1 MRPVTAAR
9 DCGMARRGDL
19 PVTEPTGLASLRLRR
34 NAIALALLALAL
46 LLGVWSLATSDEN
59 AIAGLGLVDALP
71 AIYYGSVVAIIA
83 IVLLALR
90 SKEQPTAVLAAGL
103 VAIVVLVHGAAAILE
118 SAARF
123 PVAWLHAGITD
134 SILTTGTAAQ
144 NYDARFSWPGFF
156 SGAAVLTDVTGV
168 SSPTVFLRW
177 APIVMVLCY
186 LPPLLSIGRSTLP
199 GWRAPWLG
207 VLIFLLADWV
217 GQDYFAPQTVAVI
230 LYLTIIAIA
239 LRYLRGCEPRRLSRW
254 IQRRASLP
262 APRGLGWVAGLIRAG
277 DRQVEPP
284 TQPTSTRF
292 RAWLLVLLTLLSVAM
307 VSSHQL
313 TPVVLIVVLAALAA
327 LGRFR
332 PWPFPFLVGVIMI
345 GWLSYAAEP
354 FWSGHL
360 NEIFGGIGDAA
371 QVVDSGSTDRVGGS
385 PDHLFV
391 LQIRMIMALSVW
403 GLAGLGALRMWLSG
417 KRVSVPLLVM
427 TAGPGFLIATQ
438 SYGGEGLLRVF
449 LFSLPG
455 AAMLITGLVL
465 PKPKLPSWT
474 TLVLSFVASLLI
486 FAMFLFARWGNEDF
500 ERVSAADVA
509 LQQEFYRVAPL
520 GATLVTFS
528 IGGPATYQNLTD
540 YEYGSNLVADFP
552 FKNIKAINTY
562 VGTNPKGTYLLINQ
576 QAVADGV
583 ANQDLPPDSGE
594 LLVAQLIK
602 SGDYQVVFKNESGV
616 LLKQQIQKPAKA
628 GAKP

>member
-1 MRPVTAAR
+1 MTVAGHLAPLRQ
-9 DCGMARRGDL
+9 RGNAVKL
-19 PVTEPTGLASLRLRR
+19 AIVGLAL
-34 NAIALALLALAL
+34 IV
-46 LLGVWSLATSDEN
+46 GVWSLATSDEN

-71 AIYYGSVVAIIA
+71 VIYYACVIVVIA
-83 IVLLALR
+83 VILLALR
-90 SKEQPTAVLAAGL
+90 SREQPTAVLASGL
-103 VAIVVLVHGAAAILE
+103 ISIVVLVHGAAAIME

-134 SILTTGTAAQ
+134 SILTTGVAAQ

-207 VLIFLLADWV
+207 VLVFLLADWV

-230 LYLTIIAIA
+230 LYLTIVAIA
-239 LRYLRGCEPRRLSRW
+239 LRYLRNCEPRWFSRW
-254 IQRRASLP
+254 LQQRASQP
-262 APRGLGWVAGLIRAG
+262 PPRGLGWFAGLIRAG
-277 DRQVEPP
+277 DRGNEPP
-284 TQPTSTRF
+284 TQETSPRF
-292 RAWLLVLLTLLSVAM
+292 RAWLLVLLAVLSIAM

-313 TPVVLIVVLAALAA
+313 TPAVLIVVLAALAV

-332 PWPFPFLVGVIMI
+332 PWPFPFLVGVIMV

-371 QVVDSGSTDRVGGS
+371 QVIDSGSKDRVGGS
-385 PDHLFV
+385 PDHLFI

-403 GLAGLGALRMWLSG
+403 GLAGLGALRLWLSG

-465 PKPKLPSWT
+465 PKPKMPSWP
-474 TLVLSFVASLLI
+474 TLALTFIASLMV
-486 FAMFLFARWGNEDF
+486 FVMFLFARWGNEDF
-500 ERVSAADVA
+500 ERVSAGDVA
-509 LQQEFYRVAPL
+509 LQQEFFRVAAP
-520 GATLVTFS
+520 GATLAIFS
-528 IGGPATYQNLTD
+528 IGGPAPYQDLTD
-540 YEYGSNLVADFP
+540 YTYGSNLIGDYP
-552 FKNIKAINTY
+552 FKDIKAINTY
-562 VGTNPKGTYLLINQ
+562 VGTNPDGTYLLINQ

-583 ANQDLPPDSGE
+583 ANQALPPDSGE
-594 LLVAQLIK
+594 ILVAQLLA
-602 SGDYQVVFKNESGV
+602 SGDYKVVLKNDSGV
-616 LLKQQIQKPAKA
+616 LLRQQIKAPAKA
-628 GAKP
+628 GGKA